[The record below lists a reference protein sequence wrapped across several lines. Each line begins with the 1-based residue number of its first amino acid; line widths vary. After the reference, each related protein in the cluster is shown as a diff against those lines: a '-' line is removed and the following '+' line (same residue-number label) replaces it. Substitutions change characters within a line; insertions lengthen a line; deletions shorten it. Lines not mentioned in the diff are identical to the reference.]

1 MFQARAF
8 SAGSVTN
15 SPVHH
20 VLKHPS
26 LCRTVQTANGDQHLL
41 FKDSGQFLQL
51 FVQGADPAKPVHLLT
66 EALLSPSLLKHQ
78 LHMLEYF
85 NVLYS
90 SGISRRRQ
98 NSARAPSQR
107 LYISLRVLDGRLAGA
122 SYREIAVAL
131 FGPDRV
137 DKDWNAPG
145 EHLKNRIRRAAQSGA
160 ILMQGGYRAL
170 LK

>member
-1 MFQARAF
+1 MFRARAF
-8 SAGSVTN
+8 SAGSVAN
-15 SPVHH
+15 SPVHQ
-20 VLKHPS
+20 VLEHPG

-66 EALLSPSLLKHQ
+66 EALQSPSMLKHQ
-78 LHMLEYF
+78 LYVLEYL
-85 NVLYS
+85 NVLFA
-90 SGISRRRQ
+90 SGTLRRRQ
-98 NSARAPSQR
+98 ISARPPSQR
-107 LYISLRVLDGRLAGA
+107 LCISLRVLDGRLVGA

-137 DKDWNAPG
+137 NKDWNGPG
-145 EHLKNRIRRAAQSGA
+145 DHIKNRIRRAAQRGA